1 MKIRILQC
9 EPIDPQAEDQV
20 HRIRH
25 QTGDLVIEYI
35 QIQDAGSR
43 PEKWDQTILCSSKAV
58 DPQLAASFPQ
68 PILIISP
75 QPLAGYP
82 SWQIRS
88 RLTDPWNGEWLV
100 KMISQLVHNGQ
111 PLNQSQCLE
120 FVKVK
125 KERKIS
131 AELEHL
137 LSGIK
142 SRDYP
147 ATLWLFVQDRQNE
160 AMEPEG
166 EALPFPVHCYW
177 MKQKA
182 DVNVACLIYPQVPS
196 TV

>member
-1 MKIRILQC
+1 
-9 EPIDPQAEDQV
+9 
-20 HRIRH
+20 
-25 QTGDLVIEYI
+25 
-35 QIQDAGSR
+35 
-43 PEKWDQTILCSSKAV
+43 
-58 DPQLAASFPQ
+58 
-68 PILIISP
+68 
-75 QPLAGYP
+75 
-82 SWQIRS
+82 
-88 RLTDPWNGEWLV
+88 
-100 KMISQLVHNGQ
+100 MISQLVHNGQ

-147 ATLWLFVQDRQNE
+147 AALWLFVQDRQNE